1 MLPQGLHSNVKE
13 ILNMDLEQRSIN
25 VGKAL
30 IMDTVRNANSGHT
43 GGPLSSI
50 DFTYVLF
57 KDFLKF
63 DPQDTDW
70 FDRDRFV
77 LSIGHESALL
87 YTMLTFIGWLG
98 IEDLQSFRQLGSKT
112 PGHPERGL
120 TPGVEATTG
129 PLGQGIGNA
138 VGMAISECI
147 LQETFG
153 KDIINHYTYVLHGD
167 GDIQEPVSQG
177 AIAIAGHYG
186 LGKLIAYYDSND
198 AQISGKVSRS
208 DSTDYA
214 ALYKSNNWHVIEVDG
229 HDRSAIRDSIRL
241 AQMEVNKPSVI
252 IGKTIMAHGCA
263 NMEGDYKTH
272 GAPLPPE
279 EIAATKEKL
288 GLDPHEFFYL
298 PEDVLDYFREGF
310 DFARQ
315 EVAAWNQSLNNALN
329 DFGFRDKW
337 KIAMSGEIPSDM
349 IWPSYDAGE
358 MIATRK
364 VWGSVIEPL
373 AEVHPTF
380 VGGSADLEPSNVTT
394 GFAKKVK
401 DFNSTNKSGRNFA
414 YGVREFPMGAINNGI
429 AQHGGLKVFGATF
442 FVFSDYERPAI
453 RLRAIQKLPVIS
465 EYTHDSIYV
474 GEDGPTHQ
482 PVEHIMACRAIPNL
496 LVLRPADANEAVIA
510 SKIAFEQ
517 SELPSLV
524 LLTRQGL
531 PVLDRTIYPSA
542 EEFRKGAYIMSDY
555 DSKNPEISIFA
566 SGSEV
571 SLALDVK
578 EALKDQFSIRVVNF
592 GCWELFDMQSQDYR
606 SNIIHDSSFKVS
618 IEAGI
623 TQGWEKY
630 TGNSI
635 LNVLNIGINT
645 FGESAPGKDV
655 AKHFELTCESVI
667 NTILNKLEKVSNY
680 SKQIT

>member
-1 MLPQGLHSNVKE
+1 
-13 ILNMDLEQRSIN
+13 MDLEQRSIN

-30 IMDTVRNANSGHT
+30 VMDTVRNANSGHT
-43 GGPLSSI
+43 GGPLSSF

-63 DPQDTDW
+63 DPQDTQW
-70 FDRDRFV
+70 FNRDRFV
-77 LSIGHESALL
+77 MSIGHESALY
-87 YTMLTFIGWLG
+87 YTMLTYIGWLG
-98 IEDLQSFRQLGSKT
+98 IDDLKSFRQFGSKT

-138 VGMAISECI
+138 VGMAISESI
-147 LQETFG
+147 LQSNFG
-153 KDIINHYTYVLHGD
+153 EDIINHYTYVLHGD
-167 GDIQEPVSQG
+167 GDIQEPVAQG

-214 ALYKSNNWHVIEVDG
+214 AFYKSNNWHVIEVDG
-229 HDRSAIRDSIRL
+229 HDRSAIRDAIRL
-241 AQMEVNKPSVI
+241 AQMEHSKPSVI
-252 IGKTIMAHGCA
+252 IGKTTMAHGCA
-263 NMEGDYKTH
+263 NMEGDHETH
-272 GAPLPPE
+272 GAPLPPD
-279 EIAATKEKL
+279 EIAATKQKM
-288 GLDPHEFFYL
+288 GLNPEDFFYL
-298 PEDVLDYFREGF
+298 PEDVLNHFREGF
-310 DFARQ
+310 DFAKTEVQ
-315 EVAAWNQSLNNALN
+315 AWNKSLEVALENS
-329 DFGFRDKW
+329 DFRNKW
-337 KIAMSGEIPSDM
+337 ETAMSSGLPSNVDWPKYKYGES
-349 IWPSYDAGE
+349 
-358 MIATRK
+358 IATRK
-364 VWGSVIEPL
+364 VWGGVIEPL
-373 AEVHPTF
+373 ADVHPTL
-380 VGGSADLEPSNVTT
+380 VGGSADLEPSNVTA
-394 GFAKKVK
+394 GFAKKVR
-401 DFNSTNKSGRNFA
+401 DFNKDNKSGRNFA

-442 FVFSDYERPAI
+442 FVFSDYERPA
-453 RLRAIQKLPVIS
+453 LRMRALQNLPVIS

-482 PVEHIMACRAIPNL
+482 PIEHIMACRAIPNL
-496 LVLRPADANEAVIA
+496 LVLRPADANEAVVA

-517 SELPSLV
+517 SKLPSLI

-531 PVLDRTIYPSA
+531 PVLDRGVHPSE
-542 EEFRKGAYIMSDY
+542 EEFRKGAYVISDY
-555 DSKNPEISIFA
+555 DEGNPDISIFA

-578 EALKDQFSIRVVNF
+578 ETLKDQFNIRVVNF
-592 GCWELFDMQSQDYR
+592 GCWELFDMQSDQYR
-606 SNIIHDSSFKVS
+606 SNIMHDSSFKVS

-630 TGNSI
+630 TGNSTTKS
-635 LNVLNIGINT
+635 LNIGINT

-655 AKHFELTCESVI
+655 AEHFGLTPEAISKS
-667 NTILNKLEKVSNY
+667 ILNKLEKVSNY
-680 SKQIT
+680 SK